1 MIIPQ
6 VKLKLHAKSKQDA
19 IEELASLLF
28 EEGKISDKDTYV
40 RELLNREQT
49 LSTYCGYGVAIPHC
63 VSHVVKEPAFAFG
76 RSEGLVW
83 DEDDEAAS
91 IIIMLAIPE
100 TKQGTENVHIEMM
113 SSIAELALEDAVRE
127 KWLLATNTDDII
139 QTFTSNAT

>member
-6 VKLKLHAKSKQDA
+6 VKLDLKAKTKKAA

-28 EEGKISDKDTYV
+28 EERKISDKDIYV
-40 RELLNREQT
+40 KELLTREET

-83 DEDDEAAS
+83 DEEDEAAS

-100 TKQGTENVHIEMM
+100 TVEGTENVHIEMM
-113 SSIAELALEDAVRE
+113 SSIAELALEDTVRE
-127 KWLLATNTDDII
+127 KWHQAQKAEDII
-139 QTFTSNAT
+139 HTFTSNAT